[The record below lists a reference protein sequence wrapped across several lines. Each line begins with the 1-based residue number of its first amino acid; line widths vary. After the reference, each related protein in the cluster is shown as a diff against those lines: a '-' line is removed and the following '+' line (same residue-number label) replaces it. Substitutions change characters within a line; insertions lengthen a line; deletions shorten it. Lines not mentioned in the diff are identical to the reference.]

1 MQLLFE
7 YSTEQPHI
15 SKVKKNYHR
24 ILILTGLERRG
35 GEESEP
41 KVEILK

>member
-15 SKVKKNYHR
+15 SKVKKKLSQN
-24 ILILTGLERRG
+24 LNLNGLGKGGVWGERR
-35 GEESEP
+35 
-41 KVEILK
+41 K